1 MRTLLTAMPA
11 LLLLSGS
18 LCASGFSS
26 TGRGTTAGG
35 FLELGVGG
43 RAMGMGG
50 AYTAAADDATAL
62 YWNPAGLTGV
72 ERRSASFMHAS
83 HLQGSFY
90 DYAVYAQKLGDQGA
104 VAASFQYFDFGSLA
118 QTDANYNSLGSFH
131 PNDLALTAG
140 YARKIAALDG
150 VSAGASVK
158 YIRSVITQ
166 TAQTA
171 AVDLG
176 LTSRGYLDRRLRV
189 AAAALNI
196 GGTLKYRDTTENLP
210 LTVKVGGLFQIT
222 PRWAASLDLASPR
235 DDAPYAAVG
244 TELRLPVSGG
254 WDFAGRLGYNS
265 QTLGDVTGVSGL
277 SLGVGV
283 GSPRL
288 SFDYAFTPYGG
299 VGITNRFS
307 VSARF

>member
-1 MRTLLTAMPA
+1 MRKLLTTAM
-11 LLLLSGS
+11 LLLSGS
-18 LCASGFSS
+18 LSAAGFSS
-26 TGRGTTAGG
+26 SARGTTAGG

-50 AYTAAADDATAL
+50 AYTAAADDATVL

-72 ERRSASFMHAS
+72 ERRAASFMHAS

-90 DYAVYAQKLGDQGA
+90 DYAAYAQKLGDKGTA
-104 VAASFQYFDFGSLA
+104 AASFQYFDFGSLT
-118 QTDANYNSLGSFH
+118 QTDANYNALGSFH

-176 LTSRGYLDRRLRV
+176 LTSRDYLDRRLRV
-189 AAAALNI
+189 AAAVLNM
-196 GGTLKYRDTTENLP
+196 GGTLKFRDTAENLP
-210 LTVKVGGLFQIT
+210 LTFKAGGLFRIT
-222 PRWAASLDLASPR
+222 PRWATTLDLASPR
-235 DDAPYAAVG
+235 DDDPYAAFG
-244 TELRLPVSGG
+244 TEYVLPVSGG
-254 WDFAGRLGYNS
+254 WEFAGRMGYNS

-277 SLGVGV
+277 SMGVGV
-283 GSPRL
+283 GSRGL

-299 VGITNRFS
+299 VGISNRFS
-307 VSARF
+307 VSAKF

>member
-1 MRTLLTAMPA
+1 MRKSLMTAA
-11 LLLLSGS
+11 VLLLGGN
-18 LCASGFSS
+18 LCAAGFSS
-26 TGRGTTAGG
+26 SARGTTAGG

-72 ERRSASFMHAS
+72 ERRAAAFMHAS

-90 DYAVYAQKLGDQGA
+90 DYGVYAQKLGDKGT
-104 VAASFQYFDFGSLA
+104 VAASFQYFDFGSLT
-118 QTDANYNSLGSFH
+118 QTDADYNSLGSFH
-131 PNDLALTAG
+131 PNDLALTLG
-140 YARKIAALDG
+140 YARKVAVLDG
-150 VSAGASVK
+150 ASAGASVK
-158 YIRSVITQ
+158 YIRSVIVQ

-176 LTSRGYLDRRLRV
+176 LSSRGYLDRRLRL
-189 AAAALNI
+189 AAAVLNL
-196 GGTLKYRDTTENLP
+196 GGTLKYRDTSENLP
-210 LTVKVGGLFQIT
+210 LTIKAGGLFRIT
-222 PRWAASLDLASPR
+222 DRWLAVLDRASPR
-235 DDAPYAAVG
+235 GDDPYAAVG
-244 TELRLPVSGG
+244 TEYRLPVPGG
-254 WDFAGRLGYNS
+254 WEFAGRMGYNS

-277 SLGVGV
+277 SMGVGV
-283 GSPRL
+283 GSRGL